1 MVRVDHP
8 GSRVGPPSRDWCPY
22 EQRRAQE
29 TQTTE
34 AETGVEAATGQGT
47 PPGGTNPAG
56 TLTSDPSL
64 CERIHFNLWSFCG
77 ILLQQRPG
85 THAGHLNQKARLRKP
100 C

>member
-1 MVRVDHP
+1 M
-8 GSRVGPPSRDWCPY
+8 
-22 EQRRAQE
+22 
-29 TQTTE
+29 E

-64 CERIHFNLWSFCG
+64 RGRIHFNLWSFCG
-77 ILLQQRPG
+77 ILLQQPQG
-85 THAGHLNQKARLRKP
+85 PHAGHLSQKAHLRKT